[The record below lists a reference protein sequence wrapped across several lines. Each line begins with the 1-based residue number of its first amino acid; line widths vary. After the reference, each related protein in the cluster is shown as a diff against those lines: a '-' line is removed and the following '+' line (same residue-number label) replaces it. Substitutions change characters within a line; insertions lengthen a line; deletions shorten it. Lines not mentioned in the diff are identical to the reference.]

1 MSRPK
6 EAEDVKAV
14 ASIFSASLDV
24 INDVIVAFS
33 GRYGETDFVSDPL
46 PFRYT
51 DYYEPEMGYPLWRRF
66 ISFAELVRPESL
78 PDIKLW
84 TNELESRYVLQE
96 KRSVNI
102 DPGYISSAHLL
113 LATGKAYTHRPY
125 LRDGIYVDVTLIYQN
140 KAFQS
145 LPWTYPDYAE
155 PGMKD
160 MMKRIRDKYL
170 LQLKG

>member
-1 MSRPK
+1 
-6 EAEDVKAV
+6 
-14 ASIFSASLDV
+14 
-24 INDVIVAFS
+24 
-33 GRYGETDFVSDPL
+33 
-46 PFRYT
+46 
-51 DYYEPEMGYPLWRRF
+51 MGHPLWRRF

-78 PDIKLW
+78 PDIKIW
-84 TNELESRYVLQE
+84 TNELESRYVVQK

-140 KAFQS
+140 KAFRS